1 MRDIWV
7 ISDTHF
13 NHEAILKF
21 KDYADKPTRQF
32 ASVAEMNECM
42 LDNWNDTVKDGDTVI
57 HCGDVLFGENK
68 VTWLEN
74 NFMKLPGKKKLT
86 LGNHDNVKFLA
97 PFFKDIQYWYN
108 IDNLVFTHM
117 PLHPQTLGEKLRWDG
132 KDVVNVHGHIHSN
145 PSPEGPYKCV
155 CVEQIDYTP
164 VNLDAL
170 RTPIV

>member
-1 MRDIWV
+1 MSDIWL

-13 NHEAILKF
+13 NHKGILTF
-21 KDYADKPTRQF
+21 NDYAGKPTRQF
-32 ASVAEMNECM
+32 SSVDEMNQCM

-74 NFMKLPGKKKLT
+74 NFMKLPGKKRLV

-97 PFFKDIQYWYN
+97 PFFKDIQLWLELPGSV
-108 IDNLVFTHM
+108 IATHT
-117 PLHPQTLGEKLRWDG
+117 PLHPTTLAEKHRWGDAPIL
-132 KDVVNVHGHIHSN
+132 NVHGHIHSN

-155 CVEQIDYTP
+155 CVEQIGFK
-164 VNLDAL
+164 
-170 RTPIV
+170 PINIDEVRG